1 MSVAAENVHLNWLI
15 RTYFST
21 PSQRVKLKRGDKL
34 LEEGGFNDRLYLVIK
49 GSLAG
54 YVKNPDGGQYELFK
68 ATRHMFVGVYSFFS
82 KTFHSLAG
90 VIAEEDSEVAFI
102 THQQKITSN
111 ASGETLFEQ
120 FMPVVVLDLANRQQ
134 REQEIA
140 FDKERTLK
148 KLVQSEKLAS
158 LGQMAAGIAHELNNA
173 IAVLDRNTE
182 WLKEQLV
189 RDSKNDHPEEFEYF
203 ELGLKE
209 GRKLSTR
216 EVRQKTREY
225 VKRYGLDEEHARML
239 AETGLPLAK
248 SAAKTDIKNII
259 ENGYNFWEVGT
270 TLRDMSVASRH
281 AAHVVKSVKALA
293 SQSAMRDASVDV
305 NESLKEALS
314 LLSSPLRKID
324 LKLSLSPL
332 APIAANKGDL
342 VQIWS
347 NLIKNAIESI
357 GNAGGQN
364 GQIRIESKS
373 SGKHAIIHIQDN
385 GSGIPKEYL
394 PKIFQPSFT
403 TKEKGLNFG
412 LGLGLTIV
420 ESIVTSYNGEVSVKS
435 KPGETTFT
443 VKLPR

>member
-1 MSVAAENVHLNWLI
+1 MTIADQNVNLNWLI
-15 RTYFST
+15 KAYFSN
-21 PSQRVKLKRGDKL
+21 PEQRVKLRRGDPL
-34 LEEGGFNDRLYLVIK
+34 LQEGGFNDKLYLVIK
-49 GSLAG
+49 GTLAG

-82 KTFHSLAG
+82 KTFHSLAT
-90 VIAEEDSEVAFI
+90 VLAEEDSEVAYIDHNQTI
-102 THQQKITSN
+102 TPHS
-111 ASGETLFEQ
+111 SGRTLFEQ

-134 REQEIA
+134 REQEIV
-140 FDKERTLK
+140 FEKEQTFK

-182 WLKEQLV
+182 WLKNNLASDFE
-189 RDSKNDHPEEFEYF
+189 KDHPEEFEYF
-203 ELGLKE
+203 QTGLKE

-216 EVRQKTREY
+216 EVRQRTKEY
-225 VKRYGLDEEHARML
+225 AKRYGLDEDRARKL
-239 AETGLPLAK
+239 AETGMTGQSWSK
-248 SAAKTDIKNII
+248 SVMDKITDAV
-259 ENGYNFWEVGT
+259 YNFWEVGT
-270 TLRDMSVASRH
+270 TLHDMSVAAHH

-293 SQSAMRDASVDV
+293 SQSALRDSKVDV
-305 NESLKEALS
+305 NESLNEALA
-314 LLSSPLRKID
+314 LLSSPLRKIE
-324 LKLSLSPL
+324 LKLAMSPL
-332 APIAANKGDL
+332 PPIAANKSDL
-342 VQIWS
+342 VQVWS

-357 GNAGGQN
+357 NNADVQN
-364 GQIRIESKS
+364 GQVKIESKTH
-373 SGKHAIIHIQDN
+373 GKHILVHIHDN
-385 GSGIPKEYL
+385 GPGIPKEYL

-420 ESIVTSYNGEVSVKS
+420 ESIITSYNGEISVKS